1 MQRMAG
7 MDAAFLYLETPSMHM
22 HVIGVMVLDP
32 GDAPGGFTLDRLTRL
47 LTERIHLIPSLRR
60 RMLPAPAGIDHPLW
74 IEDPDF
80 DVRQH
85 VRRAP
90 WPQPMAWSD
99 LEEFAGMVAG
109 RPLDRSRPLW
119 EMWLADLE
127 DGSGVALV
135 TKLHHSLMDGG
146 AGADLM
152 ASIFDL
158 EPDGDGVAPPDAE
171 WVPDVV
177 PTTRHQV
184 TGSVT
189 SLVARQ
195 RHVPAALAHSVSGV
209 ASTAWTWMSLRL
221 AGIGLP
227 LAAPATPFNG
237 SLSPRRSV
245 SLTRVDLDVV
255 LGIRKAF
262 GTTVNDV
269 VLAASATA
277 LRSYLLDR
285 NALPHRDLLA
295 AVPVSAH
302 RPNGGRDASQK
313 DLGNKKRANKDLVNQ
328 VSAMMV
334 PLPVRSDDPVERLMA
349 VHANST
355 SSKAL
360 QSAFGPESLAEM
372 TGFTLPP
379 VTTAAARFYSGL
391 GLARFHPPLMN
402 LIISNVPGPPIDLYL
417 AGARV
422 TGIFPMGPLMEG
434 SGVNLT
440 VLSEARHLNIG
451 IMACPDLFEDVDE
464 LGRGF
469 VEAIDELAELA
480 GLVTTTEPTES
491 TEPTE
496 PTEPTESAARAVQA
510 DSAT

>member
-379 VTTAAARFYSGL
+379 VMTAAARFYSGL

-496 PTEPTESAARAVQA
+496 PTESAARAVQA